1 MKEIQT
7 VAIVGMGALGV
18 LYGQLLS
25 QKLDQD
31 HLFFLGD
38 DARINK
44 LNNEKVYCN
53 KEECNFRMINP
64 IKENT
69 KVDLLIFSVKSTAL
83 LESIELARPIV
94 SKDTVIISVL
104 NGITSE
110 EIIED
115 KLHRKYII
123 KSVAQGMDAVK
134 IGNQMTY
141 QNFGQICLGISKSEE
156 DKKEA
161 LDRLMNFFDF
171 VNLPYTNETDINRR
185 LWGKWMLNIGV
196 NQVVM
201 VNEGTYRTIQ
211 QEGPARERMKL
222 AMQEVIMVA
231 QKSGVQLTQ
240 DDFNAYIKLVDSLSA
255 SGMPSMRQD
264 GLVKRKSEV
273 ELFSGAL
280 IKKAQLCNVEVPI
293 NQALYQ
299 EIIKIESN
307 Y

>member
-1 MKEIQT
+1 
-7 VAIVGMGALGV
+7 
-18 LYGQLLS
+18 
-25 QKLDQD
+25 
-31 HLFFLGD
+31 
-38 DARINK
+38 
-44 LNNEKVYCN
+44 
-53 KEECNFRMINP
+53 
-64 IKENT
+64 
-69 KVDLLIFSVKSTAL
+69 
-83 LESIELARPIV
+83 
-94 SKDTVIISVL
+94 
-104 NGITSE
+104 
-110 EIIED
+110 
-115 KLHRKYII
+115 
-123 KSVAQGMDAVK
+123 
-134 IGNQMTY
+134 
-141 QNFGQICLGISKSEE
+141 
-156 DKKEA
+156 
-161 LDRLMNFFDF
+161 
-171 VNLPYTNETDINRR
+171 
-185 LWGKWMLNIGV
+185 
-196 NQVVM
+196 M

-264 GLVKRKSEV
+264 GLAKRKSEV